1 MWTCATCGESHDDI
15 SRDCVNCGTPR
26 VQVDDAG
33 DRPTAPSDP
42 ARDVVTARPVAQAR
56 ALTPSSPPIPAI
68 ELPTLRFRDAAIGLG
83 LVSFLPLFLPFAG
96 ALIMALA
103 NRGAETTGELKLSIT
118 GKWIEAAMICA
129 IAAYLCMRRRLP
141 AAAVG
146 LYTKRIGWQI
156 GWSMIGLFGCYV
168 WLIASAV
175 VLVPL
180 LPGLADDLE
189 QRRKV
194 FELLP
199 HNNIGEQV
207 ALFAAV
213 VIHEELW
220 FRGLLLPY
228 LRKVTGHWWVA
239 VVISA
244 CVFGALHIA
253 QGILGVIQ
261 VTGLG
266 IVLSIVFIRTR
277 SLITVMI
284 AHFVFDL
291 AQTRLAEILLPWLDE
306 IPSELA

>member
-1 MWTCATCGESHDDI
+1 
-15 SRDCVNCGTPR
+15 
-26 VQVDDAG
+26 
-33 DRPTAPSDP
+33 
-42 ARDVVTARPVAQAR
+42 VTARPVTYAR
-56 ALTPSSPPIPAI
+56 TPPPPTPPIPAI
-68 ELPTLRFRDAAIGLG
+68 ELPTLTFRDAAIGLG

-96 ALIMALA
+96 AVIMALVGK
-103 NRGAETTGELKLSIT
+103 GADPAGGLKLSIA
-118 GKWIEAAMICA
+118 GKWIEAAMICG
-129 IAAYLCMRRRLP
+129 IALFLCWRRRLP

-146 LYTKRIGWQI
+146 LYPERIRWQI
-156 GWSMIGLFGCYV
+156 GWSIIGLIACYV
-168 WLIASAV
+168 WLFASAV
-175 VLVPL
+175 VLAPL

-199 HNNIGEQV
+199 HDSVGRQI

-228 LRKVTGHWWVA
+228 LRKVTGHWWAA

-266 IVLSIVFIRTR
+266 IVLSLVFIRTR
-277 SLITVMI
+277 SLLTVML

-291 AQTRLAEILLPWLDE
+291 AQTWLAERLLPWLDDL
-306 IPSELA
+306 PSDLV